1 MKFDFYKQMNTMDCD
16 PTCLRMVANY
26 YGQSITSAQLHA
38 KTRLSR
44 DGVSLLGLSDAAE
57 DIGFRV

>member
-1 MKFDFYKQMNTMDCD
+1 MKFDFYKQMNTMDCG

-38 KTRLSR
+38 KTR
-44 DGVSLLGLSDAAE
+44 
-57 DIGFRV
+57 